1 MARIYVRPGRPGLY
15 LYRNISSLFN
25 GGYCSWRG
33 CAASAVFLRVVGAA
47 MAPDGGATVVRL
59 SFKLYGLS
67 RVSTRD
73 EQFECNLKVRCQWLG
88 SAKLSQVELKLR
100 NGASGE
106 VEMVGVAKDAK
117 DETSLKQTNI
127 RVSHPLRI
135 TRLFLGSFP
144 FDEQRLEVQL
154 QSKQHTEVVRWEGA
168 SDEGSA
174 GGAGSSYAEEL
185 HLSEW
190 RLIGQSVKFHE
201 TDSHDSLAGKT
212 FSACTITF
220 TVQRRPWYYVA
231 NIFSVV
237 FLITT
242 SSFATSRLAVSEVA
256 SRLQIAQ
263 TALLS
268 LIAFRFATADAMP
281 KSGTSTTLDF
291 YFAVSY
297 FFIFMQIVFI
307 WLEGGAGGLAELVG
321 AVDEASVDKVFFVSS
336 ALAWAVFNVVFAAA
350 AAGKPCTRACTT
362 ASKRR
367 QQEQST
373 TTIAVAEA
381 P

>member
-1 MARIYVRPGRPGLY
+1 VGGRAACCRRRCGFVRWCSARAGGGRAQRQQWALPRRQVLAG
-15 LYRNISSLFN
+15 
-25 GGYCSWRG
+25 
-33 CAASAVFLRVVGAA
+33 GAA
-47 MAPDGGATVVRL
+47 MAPPEAGAATEVDVTY
-59 SFKLYGLS
+59 KLYGIS

-73 EQFECNLKVRCQWLG
+73 EQFECNLKVRCTWPARAG
-88 SAKLSQVELKLR
+88 LSEVELKLR

-106 VEMVGVAKDAK
+106 VEMVGKAKAS
-117 DETSLKQTNI
+117 ENNVQQANI
-127 RVSHPLRI
+127 RVSCPMRI
-135 TRLFLGSFP
+135 TRLSLGSFP
-144 FDEQRLEVQL
+144 FDEQLLEVQL
-154 QSKQHTEVVRWEGA
+154 QSKQHVDKVRWKKA
-168 SDEGSA
+168 SDDGGA
-174 GGAGSSYAEEL
+174 GGAGSSYADEL

-190 RLIGQSVKFHE
+190 RLTGQSMRIHE
-201 TDSHDSLAGKT
+201 TDPLDSLASKS

-263 TALLS
+263 TAFLS

-281 KSGTSTTLDF
+281 KSGTNTTLDV
-291 YFAVSY
+291 YFFASY
-297 FFIFMQIVFI
+297 FFVFVQIAFI

-321 AVDEASVDKVFFVSS
+321 AVDEALVDKVFFICC
-336 ALAWAVFNVVFAAA
+336 ALAWAVFNLVFAAA
-350 AAGKPCTRACTT
+350 AAGGACTRACST
-362 ASKRR
+362 ASKQR
-367 QQEQST
+367 QQDRSK
-373 TTIAVAEA
+373 TTIMVADD